1 MSRPNPAARRYKGLP
16 VAGESGQL
24 IGMLTETDFL
34 VRLKAR
40 TFLEL
45 LLGLIDGSCE
55 LSHRCHDTP
64 VTVRDNHIAVPL

>member
-1 MSRPNPAARRYKGLP
+1 MAGLP